1 MIGVMFYCG
10 ITAGLVI
17 DVFRLFARRFFQK
30 QKVIKVILV
39 FVCSLVIAFLVG
51 EFGFYCQ
58 NGKVTFVGGVCFLIG
73 LLLCKKFFCD
83 IILRD
88 NSG

>member
-51 EFGFYCQ
+51 EFGFY
-58 NGKVTFVGGVCFLIG
+58 
-73 LLLCKKFFCD
+73 
-83 IILRD
+83 
-88 NSG
+88 